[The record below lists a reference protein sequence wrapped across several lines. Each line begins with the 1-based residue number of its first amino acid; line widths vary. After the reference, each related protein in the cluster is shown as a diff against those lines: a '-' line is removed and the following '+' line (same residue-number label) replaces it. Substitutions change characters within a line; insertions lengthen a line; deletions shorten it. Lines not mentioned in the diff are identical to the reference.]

1 MAQSLESRINAALRS
16 AARLKDVETVIADV
30 NAEIASAGG
39 RLDAENARSV
49 DPALTT
55 PEAREARNNAAD
67 LEHDIRR
74 LFASL
79 GLLTETRDRIVA
91 RAVEEQRQ
99 ARYDAAKAERDALAR
114 NIRTRYPELAMELLS
129 MVRRIEASDKQ
140 CAAVNQDRP
149 EGSGNLALA
158 ENLARDCGYS
168 WPMSRGGGSVMRLAD
183 MRLPLLGRDGAY
195 LPIQANAMTGSTS
208 SWDNAMAE
216 DQAFAK
222 LPIPGIDPEPEA
234 APQSQAA

>member
-16 AARLKDVETVIADV
+16 AARLKDVEAVIAAV
-30 NAEIASAGG
+30 EAEIGATQIK
-39 RLDAENARSV
+39 LDAENARSI

-55 PEAREARNNAAD
+55 PQAREARNNAAD

-74 LFASL
+74 LNASL
-79 GLLTETRDRIVA
+79 GLLIETRDGIVA
-91 RAVEEQRQ
+91 RNVEEQRQ

-129 MVRRIEASDKQ
+129 MVQRIEASDKQ

-149 EGSGNLALA
+149 EGSGHLAFA
-158 ENLARDCGYS
+158 EHLARDCGYS
-168 WPMSRGGGSVMRLAD
+168 WPMSRGGGLVLKIAD
-183 MRLPLLGRDGAY
+183 MRLPLLGRDGTY

-208 SWDNAMAE
+208 FWESAMAE
-216 DQAFAK
+216 DQALAK
-222 LPIPGIDPEPEA
+222 EPIPGIDPEPDA
-234 APQSQAA
+234 APQSRAA